1 MIQKQTLSNKSYQKS
16 YEQMVDF
23 FNVRINDGFLFNPKE
38 VRKCYANLGKRM
50 TALQRSAELLA
61 ANLED
66 VSKVD
71 AAMANLGGQ
80 RAAFKQIIDIM
91 NR

>member
-16 YEQMVDF
+16 YEQMVER
-23 FNVRINDGFLFNPKE
+23 VLDGFLFDPKE

-50 TALQRSAELLA
+50 TALQRSAELMA
-61 ANLED
+61 VNLEE

-80 RAAFKQIIDIM
+80 RAAFKQILDIM